1 MYTQQLYLIEN
12 RIRVNAE
19 GIFATWAMPGM
30 DETSVFSDAEG
41 PESPG
46 QLAVPWLT
54 FQEEILPWPSRCLS
68 TARF

>member
-1 MYTQQLYLIEN
+1 MYTQQVYLTEN
-12 RIRVNAE
+12 RIRVNVE
-19 GIFATWAMPGM
+19 GIFATWAMPSM

-41 PESPG
+41 LECPG
-46 QLAVPWLT
+46 QLAAQWLT